1 LHKII
6 TMKFIYACIVL
17 LSMVLFSACAGD
29 DKKAE
34 TTTATT
40 DGPNVIIDSTSLKN
54 RAGTNNSM
62 PLNGNQPNV
71 QALVSNTGQQQTV
84 AGPSQNVQTTTVP
97 VQQQIQ
103 QQIQQQMQKQQLAQ
117 SQQVVQTQQVQP
129 TQQSA
134 HPQFTAEQFKKMQD
148 DAKKRGVQLNPA
160 HGQPGH
166 RCDIYVGQPL
176 DSKPVASLAQ
186 QKPATVTTTA
196 PPQTVTVAP
205 QPVKTEPGM
214 NPPHGQ
220 PGHRCDIAVGAPL
233 NSKPATPAT
242 QTITV
247 PANTQKTDSA
257 KGGK

>member
-1 LHKII
+1 
-6 TMKFIYACIVL
+6 MKVFCLATIVSATLILNACG
-17 LSMVLFSACAGD
+17 SE

-34 TTTATT
+34 VTPTT
-40 DGPNVIIDSTSLKN
+40 DGPNVIIDSTGFKN
-54 RAGTNNSM
+54 TNGTNQM
-62 PLNGNQPNV
+62 PLNANQPAVNQKLVTAQQQVSTGNQQSVQITPEQMQQMQQ
-71 QALVSNTGQQQTV
+71 QALQAQQK
-84 AGPSQNVQTTTVP
+84 
-97 VQQQIQ
+97 QQIQ
-103 QQIQQQMQKQQLAQ
+103 TAQQP
-117 SQQVVQTQQVQP
+117 QQVQ
-129 TQQSA
+129 TVQQSA

-148 DAKKRGVQLNPA
+148 DAKRRGVQLNPA

-176 DSKPVASLAQ
+176 DSKPVEAL
-186 QKPATVTTTA
+186 KPQTTTA
-196 PPQTVTVAP
+196 SATPATATPQTVTVAP